1 MFFTHQKILGN
12 DASEQAVAWM
22 RLIKLERNT
31 LVDCFEKIGLHTVN
45 ALDSQALI
53 QLHKNYCQPKKCL
66 LCAIGNQLMKQR

>member
-1 MFFTHQKILGN
+1 MGN

-31 LVDCFEKIGLHTVN
+31 LVDCFEKIGLHAVN
-45 ALDSQALI
+45 ALDTQALI